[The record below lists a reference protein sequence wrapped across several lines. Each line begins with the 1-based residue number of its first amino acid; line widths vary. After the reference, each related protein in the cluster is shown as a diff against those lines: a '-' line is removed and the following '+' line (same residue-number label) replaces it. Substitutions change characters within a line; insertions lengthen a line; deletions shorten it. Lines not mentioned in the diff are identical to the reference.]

1 MTTSFK
7 FRSATARRA
16 IAAAISLLLG
26 ACSTHA
32 SRREADF
39 DALRHSLPGIYTSA
53 PAAVRLAI
61 TPFIAQAVGD
71 HLYFVRQTAA
81 GNEHLVLAER
91 IWMLTL
97 DKQGRLIQQ
106 MFVFKDPRRWLG
118 AAEHRDLLL
127 GMLPEDLTPL
137 SGCELMW
144 ERNTSTS
151 GFAAEPMRTPDPC
164 EPGSTVQGQWLERE
178 LKLEGSQLSVNER
191 QVGSDG
197 ALSASAGVT
206 ALTLQRRASA
216 PGPTR
221 SPF

>member
-1 MTTSFK
+1 VITAFE
-7 FRSATARRA
+7 FRSRTKQRA
-16 IAAAISLLLG
+16 IAAAIALLLG
-26 ACSTHA
+26 ACSTNA

-39 DALRHSLPGIYTSA
+39 DVLRHSLPGIYASA

-71 HLYFVRQTAA
+71 HLYFVRQTAV

-97 DKQGRLIQQ
+97 DKQNRLIQQ

-127 GMLPEDLTPL
+127 GMLPEDLTAL
-137 SGCELMW
+137 SGCELIW
-144 ERNTSTS
+144 ERSAS
-151 GFAAEPMRTPDPC
+151 GFTAEPMRTPDLC
-164 EPGSTVQGQWLERE
+164 DPGSTVQGQWLERE
-178 LKLEGSQLSVNER
+178 LKLEGAQLSLNER
-191 QVGSDG
+191 QVDSDG

>member
-1 MTTSFK
+1 MITAFEY
-7 FRSATARRA
+7 RSGTKRRTLV
-16 IAAAISLLLG
+16 AAIVLLFG
-26 ACSTHA
+26 ACSTNA
-32 SRREADF
+32 SRHEADF
-39 DALRHSLPGIYTSA
+39 NALLHSLPGIYTSA

-97 DKQGRLIQQ
+97 DKQGHLIQQ
-106 MFVFKDPRRWLG
+106 LYVFKDPRHWLG

-137 SGCELMW
+137 SGCELLW
-144 ERNTSTS
+144 DRNAS
-151 GFAAEPMRTPDPC
+151 GFAAEPLRTPDPC

-197 ALSASAGVT
+197 ALAASSGVT
-206 ALTLQRRASA
+206 ALTLQRRANA
-216 PGPTR
+216 PATR

>member
-1 MTTSFK
+1 M
-7 FRSATARRA
+7 A
-16 IAAAISLLLG
+16 LLLA
-26 ACSTHA
+26 ACSTSA

-39 DALRHSLPGIYTSA
+39 DALRHSLPGIYASA
-53 PAAVRLAI
+53 PSAVRLAI

-81 GNEHLVLAER
+81 DNEHLVLAER

-106 MFVFKDPRRWLG
+106 MFAFKDPRRWLG

-137 SGCELMW
+137 SGCELVW
-144 ERNTSTS
+144 ARTPS

-164 EPGSTVQGQWLERE
+164 EPGASVQGQWLERE
-178 LKLEGSQLSVNER
+178 LRLEGGQLALNER

-197 ALSASAGVT
+197 ALAARAGVT